1 MANIHYDDNPLF
13 SLQSILLM
21 TCFAA
26 TEWPT
31 NIDGTASVCRRARDS
46 IQVRPAY
53 SYSAVLQQIVA
64 TYHKDKKISELTRL
78 ISGHA
83 PAKHEDSWGLPACR
97 GGACLMYGL
106 FLVQLHQ
113 AITGHMIEFTDHE
126 RQQLDQQVAGLVKA
140 RDKAMKRALAYGGMR
155 FLNRI
160 LASRSFLHS
169 TLKVYCVPLLAQAV
183 EVVIRFHEE
192 NRLQV
197 LYRSRQEAL
206 ERVQQSQQH
215 SMRRRQ
221 HEHALQDVD
230 KADCLEDLLSL
241 VRGCVERRAADGFA
255 HSRLCG
261 YACVAMRVWRVLRPP
276 QITQLCRLNPEVA
289 ASYWERRPSH
299 ASNLALFVPNAGNS
313 MGTSI
318 PFMTVYLDMLSAMAK
333 GPMVDGVGAD
343 SEGCPWLVYRF
354 LTPSEDT
361 PTTHY
366 CPMACTFERLF
377 HTVKAYVEL
386 LGPSGMAFGVRNTES
401 GDRRVAVRE
410 MPPQDTMAL
419 MAFLRLVQSLVAL
432 PRIREQVVDA
442 WHARKVLFELLRCG
456 VVLELKGELMCT
468 LASLVDGPD
477 AALFVWDE
485 LERSQVLQTAP
496 RAEIRAGSHT
506 GGIKF
511 ELKKSFSYP
520 YVCGFLRL
528 LNSLVRHRVP
538 LHLGYSYRV
547 PGIDPYLTFV
557 LEDVFLRKAAA
568 VGSGNS
574 SAQLGGARWEAVALC
589 LEYFN
594 QFVETYDVYCDPRR
608 PGEPT
613 TALPPALA
621 AAAAA
626 MSQGATSE
634 AAAAA
639 PTSVGGRPETDFVFL
654 PNIMV
659 GSDEYV
665 AFSCCWGGVH
675 AAAFSF
681 WRVAPPLFVSVLVVS
696 SHLSLAAVC
705 VPSPDTRSR
714 SRRASCCSTA
724 CCLATASSAPCWT
737 SFASTTV
744 CRASWTAAARPWA
757 STPAR
762 RSWTSTSRRRS
773 RRSSTRRRPRRR
785 RPTPCSRP
793 WRRSTKRS
801 PPHAVAARRTGAC
814 GGRGRCCWRC
824 GCWTPH

>member
-1 MANIHYDDNPLF
+1 M
-13 SLQSILLM
+13 
-21 TCFAA
+21 
-26 TEWPT
+26 
-31 NIDGTASVCRRARDS
+31 
-46 IQVRPAY
+46 
-53 SYSAVLQQIVA
+53 
-64 TYHKDKKISELTRL
+64 
-78 ISGHA
+78 
-83 PAKHEDSWGLPACR
+83 
-97 GGACLMYGL
+97 
-106 FLVQLHQ
+106 
-113 AITGHMIEFTDHE
+113 
-126 RQQLDQQVAGLVKA
+126 
-140 RDKAMKRALAYGGMR
+140 
-155 FLNRI
+155 
-160 LASRSFLHS
+160 
-169 TLKVYCVPLLAQAV
+169 
-183 EVVIRFHEE
+183 
-192 NRLQV
+192 
-197 LYRSRQEAL
+197 
-206 ERVQQSQQH
+206 
-215 SMRRRQ
+215 
-221 HEHALQDVD
+221 
-230 KADCLEDLLSL
+230 
-241 VRGCVERRAADGFA
+241 
-255 HSRLCG
+255 
-261 YACVAMRVWRVLRPP
+261 WRVLRPP

-696 SHLSLAAVC
+696 SHLSLAAAC
-705 VPSPDTRSR
+705 VPPPDTRSR
-714 SRRASCCSTA
+714 SRLASCCSTA

-737 SFASTTV
+737 SSASTTA

-773 RRSSTRRRPRRR
+773 RRSSTKRRPRRR